1 VDKHKCFV
9 LRRFEPAI
17 FILTIICSQLFS
29 RRSLLSLTKEVAF
42 SLTSEEN
49 FWLTKQ
55 LNLTDEV
62 IRQVPLSNDVIK
74 EMIHLSVGVPTKD
87 LLLLPKI
94 LKIFMERVWRLMSV
108 QAESS
113 ESLTNE
119 QIGKHFTKFGAI
131 GITMLLLKK
140 ETRICGRIEQLK
152 VHYIRHCFIHLF
164 QEY

>member
-1 VDKHKCFV
+1 M
-9 LRRFEPAI
+9 
-17 FILTIICSQLFS
+17 
-29 RRSLLSLTKEVAF
+29 
-42 SLTSEEN
+42 N
-49 FWLTKQ
+49 Q

-108 QAESS
+108 QASSS
-113 ESLTNE
+113 ESLTTE

-131 GITMLLLKK
+131 GITLLLLKK
-140 ETRICGRIEQLK
+140 ETRICGRIDQLK
-152 VHYIRHCFIHLF
+152 VLVM
-164 QEY
+164 

>member
-1 VDKHKCFV
+1 M
-9 LRRFEPAI
+9 
-17 FILTIICSQLFS
+17 
-29 RRSLLSLTKEVAF
+29 LSSTKEVAF

-49 FWLTKQ
+49 FWLTNQ

-87 LLLLPKI
+87 VLLLPKI

-113 ESLTNE
+113 SESLRSD
-119 QIGKHFTKFGAI
+119 QIGKHFTKYGAI
-131 GITMLLLKK
+131 GITLLLLKK
-140 ETRICGRIEQLK
+140 ETRICGRIDQLK
-152 VHYIRHCFIHLF
+152 VF
-164 QEY
+164 